1 MAAYTRDLHAPPA
14 SMEEF
19 IGKIWHR
26 YITRTA
32 SKQFPESMVEL
43 DDVRHTIGI
52 FFRALGGEGGL
63 RIERALE
70 SENAAR
76 RNLLQRI
83 AGSGKKTELAW
94 RDDETLRLPDQIAL
108 YPDVRLN
115 RSLYIWLTAIST
127 AKIDSNPHNWLESN
141 RQRTLETL
149 QSWPGLAKKYRQL
162 VKAHLAL
169 RPDPNTLPADEA
181 RQEETIRQALLSPGN
196 RVAFTTAAKHPPQA
210 VPLWLHPSPPAQTPD
225 HASAPP
231 NDPDQPDAAQSK
243 QQKRKQGKR
252 KQANRTDMPEGDG
265 GLMSFRL
272 ESLWSW
278 AEHIKVDRSSTE
290 DDDDDTMR
298 TAEDM
303 DNISIAQDAETSAG
317 KIKLDIDLP
326 ASEYDDIYLG
336 EGIPIDEWDFKT
348 QCIQRAHCRLH
359 EMLSRDV
366 QPITL
371 PDKLRASAHKVRRQ
385 FEILRPQR
393 NWINR
398 QNEGSELDLENY
410 INFLADR
417 RHGLVYN
424 DTPVYRDVRNT
435 HRDLSCL
442 LLADLS
448 LSTDAYVNNHDRVID
463 VIRDS
468 LFLFSEALNTTGD
481 RFALH
486 GFSSRNR
493 NHVRFHNIKTF
504 DEHYDNEIRG
514 RIDTIKPG
522 YYTRMGTAIRHASK
536 LLAKERSTQKLLL
549 ILTDGKPNDLD
560 KYESRYG
567 IEDTRMAVLEAEK
580 LGLRPFCVTID
591 EHASEYLPYLFGKQS
606 YVLIHD
612 AEALPRKL
620 PMLYLRLTN

>member
-1 MAAYTRDLHAPPA
+1 
-14 SMEEF
+14 MEEY

-26 YITRTA
+26 YITRA
-32 SKQFPESMVEL
+32 SNKQFPDARVEL
-43 DDVRHTIGI
+43 DEVRHTIGI

-70 SENAAR
+70 TDNAAR

-94 RDDETLRLPDQIAL
+94 RDEETLRLPDQIAL
-108 YPDVRLN
+108 YPETTLN
-115 RSLYIWLTAIST
+115 RGLYIWLTAIST
-127 AKIDSNPHNWLESN
+127 AQIDSNPNNWLESN

-149 QSWPGLAKKYRQL
+149 KRWPGLRNKYQQL
-162 VKAHLAL
+162 ATAHLTL
-169 RPDPNTLPADEA
+169 RPDPHGLPDDEA
-181 RQEETIRQALLSPGN
+181 SQEQTIRQALMSPE
-196 RVAFTTAAKHPPQA
+196 RVVEFSVAAKNPPQA
-210 VPLWLHPSPPAQTPD
+210 VPLWLHPSPPAQPPSESSTPP
-225 HASAPP
+225 A
-231 NDPDQPDAAQSK
+231 DPDQPDAAQSK
-243 QQKRKQGKR
+243 QQQRKQAKR

-290 DDDDDTMR
+290 DDDDDVVR

-303 DNISIAQDAETSAG
+303 DNISIAQDAETTAG

-336 EGIPIDEWDFKT
+336 EGIPIDEWDFKK
-348 QCIQRAHCRLH
+348 QAIQRAHCRLH
-359 EMLSRDV
+359 EMVSRDV
-366 QPITL
+366 QPTEL
-371 PDKLRASAHKVRRQ
+371 PDKLHASAHKVRRQ

-393 NWINR
+393 QWISR

-410 INFLADR
+410 INFITDR
-417 RHGLVYN
+417 RHGVVN
-424 DTPVYRDVRNT
+424 SDTPIYRDVRNT

-468 LFLFSEALNTTGD
+468 LFLFSEALSTTGD

-504 DEHYDNEIRG
+504 DEQYDSEIRG

-522 YYTRMGTAIRHASK
+522 YYTRMGTAIRHATG
-536 LLAKERSTQKLLL
+536 LLKKERSTQKLLL

-560 KYESRYG
+560 KYEGRYG

-580 LGLRPFCVTID
+580 LGVRPFCVTID
-591 EHASEYLPYLFGKQS
+591 ELASEYLPYLFGKQS
-606 YVLIHD
+606 YVLIHQ
-612 AEALPRKL
+612 AEALPSKL